1 MRGYKRICNP
11 WINSHNV
18 PPADCFKLEANET
31 DDSHVFWEMSVDA
44 IQTSMDALKENCK
57 RIQDS
62 QFAKATGDVMGAL
75 RRSSRIHRGPG
86 DAPAEDS
93 DNNDDDTDEP
103 ESADKTSVE
112 TGRGLGGRKSGTTP
126 GVKKGGGAT
135 KGLAKKNR
143 RTHQAL

>member
-11 WINSHNV
+11 WINSHNL

-44 IQTSMDALKENCK
+44 IQTSMDALKENSK

-86 DAPAEDS
+86 DAPAAEDS
-93 DNNDDDTDEP
+93 DNNDDDNDEP
-103 ESADKTSVE
+103 ESADKTLMES
-112 TGRGLGGRKSGTTP
+112 GRGLGGRKSGTTP
-126 GVKKGGGAT
+126 GVKKGGGQQKASQ
-135 KGLAKKNR
+135 KKTEEHT
-143 RTHQAL
+143 RT